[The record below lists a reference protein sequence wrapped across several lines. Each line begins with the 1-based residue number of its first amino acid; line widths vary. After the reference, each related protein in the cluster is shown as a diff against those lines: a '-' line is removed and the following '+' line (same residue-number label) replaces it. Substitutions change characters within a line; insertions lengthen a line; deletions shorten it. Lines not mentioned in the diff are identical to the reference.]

1 VNPLTNL
8 IYVANLGSD
17 TVSVIDGA
25 TNTVV
30 ATIPVATP
38 FVLGVN
44 PKTHLIYVS
53 QPGIPLGT
61 DNTVSV
67 INSATNAV
75 VSIITVGPGPF
86 GVGVNPVTNMIYVA
100 THFSD
105 TVSVISGK

>member
-1 VNPLTNL
+1 
-8 IYVANLGSD
+8 
-17 TVSVIDGA
+17 
-25 TNTVV
+25 
-30 ATIPVATP
+30 
-38 FVLGVN
+38 
-44 PKTHLIYVS
+44 VS

-86 GVGVNPVTNMIYVA
+86 GVGVNAVTNMIYVA

-105 TVSVISGK
+105 SVSVISGK